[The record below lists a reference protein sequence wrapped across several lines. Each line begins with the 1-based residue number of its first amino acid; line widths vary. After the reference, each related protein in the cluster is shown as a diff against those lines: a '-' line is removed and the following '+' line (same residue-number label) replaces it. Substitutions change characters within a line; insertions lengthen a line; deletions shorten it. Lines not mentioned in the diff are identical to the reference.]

1 MISKVTIVAC
11 VLVVLASMSA
21 AQSYAGSR
29 PWYDMYGPQTDTPPA
44 TSTSTSTSTSN
55 TSNNNVNSGG
65 IGDRNQFLT
74 PVDSVSFRYYNNVP
88 IEGPGKPCVGCVYR
102 LTSNGFVM
110 VRP

>member
-55 TSNNNVNSGG
+55 NNATGG
-65 IGDRNQFLT
+65 LGDRKPFLT
-74 PVDSVSFRYYNNVP
+74 PVGSVSFRFYNNVP
-88 IEGPGKPCVGCVYR
+88 IEGPGMPCVGCVYR

>member
-11 VLVVLASMSA
+11 ALVAMASMSA

-44 TSTSTSTSTSN
+44 TSTSTSTT
-55 TSNNNVNSGG
+55 TSNNNANGEL
-65 IGDRNQFLT
+65 GDRNQFLT
-74 PVDSVSFRYYNNVP
+74 PVESVSFRLYNNVP
-88 IEGPGKPCVGCVYR
+88 IEGPGKPCIGCVYR

>member
-44 TSTSTSTSTSN
+44 TSTSTT
-55 TSNNNVNSGG
+55 TSNNNGG
-65 IGDRNQFLT
+65 GLGNHDPFLT
-74 PVDSVSFRYYNNVP
+74 PVQTISFIFYNNVP
-88 IEGPGKPCVGCVYR
+88 IEGPGMPCVGCVYKY
-102 LTSNGFVM
+102 TSNGFVM

>member
-44 TSTSTSTSTSN
+44 TSTSTS
-55 TSNNNVNSGG
+55 NNNGNGG
-65 IGDRNQFLT
+65 LGDRDQFFT
-74 PVDSVSFRYYNNVP
+74 PVQTISFRYYNNVP
-88 IEGPGKPCVGCVYR
+88 IEGPGQPCIGCVYR